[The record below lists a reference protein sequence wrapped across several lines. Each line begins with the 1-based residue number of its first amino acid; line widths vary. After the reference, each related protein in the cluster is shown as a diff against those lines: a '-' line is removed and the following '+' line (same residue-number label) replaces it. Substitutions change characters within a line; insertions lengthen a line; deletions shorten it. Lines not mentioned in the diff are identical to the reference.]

1 MNAQSINN
9 KLPELQQIIT
19 DKAPKIVGLTETWLH
34 EDINEGEISLMNFQI
49 YRSDR
54 QQGNGGGVL
63 MYVHDSLV
71 SSPCQELTDSG
82 FEESVW
88 CTVQLNRTSKLL
100 VGNIYRSPASSNE
113 NNLKL
118 LTLLQ
123 KAKEA
128 RNIT

>member
-1 MNAQSINN
+1 M
-9 KLPELQQIIT
+9 PELQQIVT
-19 DKAPKIVGLTETWLH
+19 DNDYKIVGITETWLH
-34 EDINEGEISLMNFQI
+34 EDINDGEISLTNYQT

-54 QQGNGGGVL
+54 QQGKGGGVL

-100 VGNIYRSPASSNE
+100 VGNIYRPPASSNE

-118 LTLLQ
+118 LTLCLLYTSPSP
-123 KAKEA
+123 
-128 RNIT
+128 RD